1 MRASSAPT
9 ASGKTTCLN
18 LVTGSGEPDRGR
30 VLYRQTEITGL
41 PPRAVADPGIAR
53 SFQIPPLYLSL
64 MLLGN
69 MLPALASS

>member
-1 MRASSAPT
+1 M
-9 ASGKTTCLN
+9 
-18 LVTGSGEPDRGR
+18 
-30 VLYRQTEITGL
+30 LYRQTEITGL